1 MVRLLLGLAAA
12 ALLAAAQV
20 SPVVLLDGYH
30 NNEAQPHYRWEATYP
45 GGYSELGKVLETMGA
60 QLRTSREPITARVL
74 NGVHCLIIVD
84 PDIPSESPDPK
95 YIEDYEIVAIRE
107 WVRGGGRLV
116 LFGNDPGNAEFVHLN
131 KLASEFGIRF
141 LETKYADAA
150 KSSKLTIQVPPYHG
164 VLAGGG
170 AFYAVDVAPLEVTA
184 PDAQVLIPDGD
195 AAIMALVPFGKG
207 QAVALGDPWVYNEYI
222 GTRDNRRLATS
233 LFRYLLRD
241 ALPKDVPADISGVR
255 PGPVGVTVAAK
266 SVIVTWPDESAKTW
280 RAEFSLEIAKPLI
293 TAISVDGKN
302 IVERANPVYR
312 CATGKRRGGW
322 DEFFDHPPA
331 DPGGTRS
338 FRGAFR
344 LKAASA
350 RTIGDRVEVR
360 FDGLSM
366 GIFEGSIRYT
376 FYPGS
381 RLLHQEAVVITQEP
395 DTAFYYDAG
404 MAMAVD
410 ADRRPGN
417 NMESRLAYYDTAGQ
431 LHSEKVDSVS
441 EYTPFKA
448 RYRTIAAPVAN
459 GSVAA
464 FPAPHQYFMTRDFTS
479 NLGYLWHSSW
489 RGTVALGIRQ
499 LPDDN
504 SAFYPWANAPPGSEQ
519 RLSVFFLLSDHG
531 AEQALSD
538 VLRYT
543 NRDRLPEVAGYKKVA
558 AHFHFAY
565 TVQAMEKGVDW
576 TPPFKPVLKDMGVDA
591 AIISDFHGDGHP
603 RDPGDARLKEL
614 EFYYRACRAQSDPA
628 FLLIPGEEPNVY
640 LGGHWAVTFPKPV
653 YWIMDHPKGTEFRT
667 EDPRLGSVYRVG
679 SDKDLLELVRRENG
693 QVYTSHARTKGSRG
707 FPDGYR
713 NKDFYIDPHFLGA
726 SWKSINIDYSA
737 PRMGDRSLNLLDD
750 MNQWGQRKRILGEV
764 DVFQLDSTHE
774 LYAHMNVNY
783 VRMAKLPGFDDY
795 GQLLDAISRGD
806 FFVST
811 GEVLLPEANISPVGV
826 DQIAVRAHV
835 RWTFPLKFAEVVW
848 SDGTTTQRKLFPL
861 EAARQF
867 GDETFDWTVDAK
879 GWKWARV
886 AVWDIAANG
895 AFVNPTWK

>member
-1 MVRLLLGLAAA
+1 MRLLLALAA
-12 ALLAAAQV
+12 ALLSAVAQV

-30 NNEAQPHYRWEATYP
+30 NNEAQPHYRWEASYP
-45 GGYSELGKVLETMGA
+45 GGYSELGKALEAMGA
-60 QLRTSREPITARVL
+60 QLRTTREPITAQVL

-84 PDIPSESPDPK
+84 PDIPGEAQDPK
-95 YIEDYEIVAIRE
+95 YIEDGEIAAIRE
-107 WVRGGGRLV
+107 WVRSGGRLV
-116 LFGNDPGNAEFVHLN
+116 LFGNDPGNAEFAHLN
-131 KLASEFGIRF
+131 KLAREFGIRF
-141 LETKYADAA
+141 LETKYTDAA

-164 VLAGGG
+164 VLTGGG

-184 PDAQVLIPDGD
+184 PDAQILIPDGD
-195 AAIMALVPFGKG
+195 ASIMALAPFGKG
-207 QAVALGDPWVYNEYI
+207 QVVALGDPWVYNEYI
-222 GTRDNRRLATS
+222 GSRDNRRLAAS

-241 ALPKDVPADISGVR
+241 ALPKEVPADISGVR
-255 PGPVGVTVAAK
+255 PGPVGVRTEAT

-312 CATGKRRGGW
+312 CSTGKRRGGW
-322 DEFFDHPPA
+322 DEFFDLPPA

-344 LKAASA
+344 LKAAFA

-381 RLLHQEAVVITQEP
+381 RLLHQEAVVSTQEP

-431 LHSEKVDSVS
+431 LHSERVDSVS
-441 EYTPFKA
+441 EYTPVKA

-459 GSVAA
+459 GGVAV

-479 NLGYLWHSSW
+479 NMGYLWHSSW

-519 RLSVFFLLSDHG
+519 RLSVFFLLSG
-531 AEQALSD
+531 NSAEQALND

-543 NRDRLPEVAGYKKVA
+543 NRDRLPDVPGYKKVA

-576 TPPFKPVLKDMGVDA
+576 TPPFKPVLKEMGVDA

-603 RDPGDARLKEL
+603 RDPGDMRLKEL

-653 YWIMDHPKGTEFRT
+653 YWIMERPKGTDFRT

-679 SDKDLLELVRRENG
+679 SDKDLLELFRRENG

-783 VRMAKLPGFDDY
+783 VRMAKLPGFDGY
-795 GQLLDAISRGD
+795 SQLLDAMSRGD

-811 GEVLLPEANISPVGV
+811 GEVLLPEVNISPVGA

-867 GDETFDWTVDAK
+867 GDETFNWTVDAK
-879 GWKWARV
+879 DWKWARV